1 MMIKKALLPI
11 LLSILVVPAFETSA
25 SAQTADEVVNKYLAA
40 LGGREALGKLTS
52 RRAIGTITVSTPN
65 GDLGG
70 PLEIDS
76 KAPNKVRVAM
86 DLDLSA
92 LGVPDKM
99 HNEQKFD
106 GMSGWTLNSMQGDA
120 EITGNQLDNMR
131 NNVFPTPLLNYKT
144 AGLTVELLPKETL
157 NGKSVVVL
165 RATPKAGSATKLYFD
180 AETYL
185 LVRTVA
191 TINSPQTGG
200 DIEQTSDFSDYRAVD
215 GIKIAFQVVNSNALQ
230 SAMIK
235 LTKVEHNVAL
245 DDALFK
251 AKSPAAR

>member
-1 MMIKKALLPI
+1 MMIQKAVL
-11 LLSILVVPAFETSA
+11 LLSILTVPAFASTA
-25 SAQTADEVVNKYLAA
+25 SAQTADEVVNKYIAA

-65 GDLGG
+65 GDLSG

-76 KAPNKVRVAM
+76 KAPNKTRVAM

-99 HNEQKFD
+99 HNEQRFD
-106 GMSGWTLNSMQGDA
+106 GVSAMTLNSMQGDS

-131 NNVFPTPLLNYKT
+131 NNFFPTPLLNYKT
-144 AGLTVELLPKETL
+144 SGLALEVLPNEML
-157 NGKSVVVL
+157 NGKAVVVL
-165 RATPKAGSATKLYFD
+165 RATPKAGSVTKLFFD

-185 LVRTVA
+185 IVRTVS

-200 DIEQTSDFSDYRAVD
+200 DIEQTSDLSEYRAVD
-215 GIKIAFQVVNSNALQ
+215 GVKVAFQVTNSNALQ
-230 SAMIK
+230 SAVIK

>member
-1 MMIKKALLPI
+1 MIMKSAI
-11 LLSILVVPAFETSA
+11 LLLSVLLVPAFAPTA

-40 LGGREALGKLTS
+40 LGGRDALGKLTS

-65 GDLGG
+65 GDLSG

-76 KAPNKVRVAM
+76 KLPNKSRVAI

-92 LGVPDKM
+92 LGADKM
-99 HNEQKFD
+99 HDERRFD
-106 GMSGWTLNSMQGDA
+106 GVSGMMLNSMNGDS

-144 AGLTVELLPKETL
+144 AGIAIEVLPRETL
-157 NGKSVVVL
+157 NGKAVIVL
-165 RATPKAGSATKLYFD
+165 RATPKAGSATKLFFD

-185 LVRTVA
+185 IVRTVS

-200 DIEQTSDFSDYRAVD
+200 DVEQTSDLSDYRAVD
-215 GIKIAFQVVNSNALQ
+215 GVKVAFQVTNSNALQ
-230 SAMIK
+230 SAVIK